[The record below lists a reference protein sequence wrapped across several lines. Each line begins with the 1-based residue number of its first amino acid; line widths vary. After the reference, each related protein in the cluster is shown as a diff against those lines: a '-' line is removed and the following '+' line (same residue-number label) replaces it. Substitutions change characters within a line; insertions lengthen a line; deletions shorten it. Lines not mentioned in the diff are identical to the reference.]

1 MKTNPWKQIEIS
13 KDDYKT
19 LRVNSA
25 HLLDFFWGKDPKGN
39 YLFIYEYEPN
49 STLSQKNIPELE
61 GINISHENI
70 NNKSQ
75 LIFSLE
81 NKNHWEIFYH
91 LCTNLMYATNDITIE
106 KKAPNIILNRL
117 KMWHKFLKRKKSDI
131 LTEEQ
136 IKGLIGELLFLKDKI
151 IPKYGSE
158 NGIKFWIGPEDAP
171 QDFVVKMNA
180 IEVKCQIGSTN
191 PRVKISSENQL
202 YSQLSHLFLY
212 VATLTKSPLSEKSI
226 NLPKLVNEIEQLFEN
241 PLSDGFRRFEDLL
254 FQIGYEFN
262 EKYNE
267 FNYMFVE
274 EQIFNVK
281 EGFPRIIPEY
291 YLTGVNRVSYNI
303 NLLDCKDFKLDLKD
317 WKFND

>member
-1 MKTNPWKQIEIS
+1 
-13 KDDYKT
+13 
-19 LRVNSA
+19 
-25 HLLDFFWGKDPKGN
+25 
-39 YLFIYEYEPN
+39 
-49 STLSQKNIPELE
+49 
-61 GINISHENI
+61 
-70 NNKSQ
+70 
-75 LIFSLE
+75 
-81 NKNHWEIFYH
+81 
-91 LCTNLMYATNDITIE
+91 
-106 KKAPNIILNRL
+106 
-117 KMWHKFLKRKKSDI
+117 
-131 LTEEQ
+131 
-136 IKGLIGELLFLKDKI
+136 GLIGELLFLKDKI